1 MDIKCV
7 INTRQLRL
15 VRTGVAD
22 KPKALPNWLRA
33 NLRKLVELYIKVS
46 IYYYLKGSPGLHKGF
61 LWGVW
66 FKSTISKLSVGKIFN
81 TVHHHGIEK
90 KFPGGF

>member
-46 IYYYLKGSPGLHKGF
+46 IIIEKAGQGLHKDF
-61 LWGVW
+61 FWGAQ
-66 FKSTISKLSVGKIFN
+66 FRSSFSELSVGKCFN
-81 TVHHHGIEK
+81 CTPFWNWEEV
-90 KFPGGF
+90 P